1 MKLAKK
7 TLSVALAAVMA
18 ASSLAGTV
26 SAFAAV
32 DPETATYTALK
43 LGTNAVKTTITA
55 KADETDWSKQVED
68 NAKSSWLTFTP
79 DATGYYKISASTK
92 PIYKGYDATQKDTA
106 KRSAL
111 TFSTSYN
118 NLVSNTT
125 GTNAQIKSDAYDA
138 ATDTGRVDSF
148 KLEMAGNSKSA
159 TLKKADTNDFQ
170 KIEISKDNKWARDDS
185 QKYSTVAK
193 FDTSEVKGQEDK
205 DQTKFVDTSASRE
218 YVFCEGGKT
227 YYFKATLVDTVYDQ
241 TSAYTEKKKDSKG
254 TEYKVQ
260 TQAVA
265 PEATITIAKSDWGI
279 SNAGLNFKEV
289 KVEVPSWYNGTYK
302 SSLKQENGKWYVTVN
317 DIVKEPTMELSY
329 SGLARTVNVPAK
341 FEGYNV
347 TKFVDC
353 ANLGVTAAKIPAS
366 VKAIGDSAFE
376 GCRNLK
382 TVTFNEG
389 LETIGQ
395 EAFYD
400 TALESVVLPKSL
412 KTIGNDAFAWTKITK
427 VTVKND
433 DLDISNAGFGTF
445 TAANGYND
453 YTDKSK
459 VQIICNASTKAAYY
473 AALAGFN
480 IKNDCKGNH
489 TYKVTKAA
497 TIFAAGEKVC
507 TLCGTKAVIAKVK
520 FAPTVKKASKKRIV
534 VKGNAGKVS
543 KLAVWVYDSKGKL
556 VKKQVKKNVTKNTV
570 KVAKAGKYTVKVKA
584 YGTKGAKT
592 ASVKKTVKVK

>member
-18 ASSLAGTV
+18 ASSFAGTI

-43 LGTNAVKTTITA
+43 VGANAVKTTITA

-68 NAKSSWLTFTP
+68 NAKSNWLTFTP
-79 DATGYYKISASTK
+79 DTTGYYRISASTK

-118 NLVSNTT
+118 NLVINTT
-125 GTNAQIKSDAYDA
+125 GKNAQIKSDAYDA
-138 ATDTGRVDSF
+138 GTDTGRVDSF
-148 KLEMAGNSKSA
+148 KLEMAGNSKSE
-159 TLKKADTNDFQ
+159 TLKKADGDVFD
-170 KIEISKDNKWARDDS
+170 KIEISKDNNWAKNEE
-185 QKYSTVAK
+185 KYSTVAK
-193 FDTSEVKGQEDK
+193 FDTSEVVGQEEK
-205 DQTKFVDTSASRE
+205 DQTKFIDTTASRE

-227 YYFKATLVDTVYDQ
+227 YYFKATLADTVYAQD
-241 TSAYTEKKKDSKG
+241 SAYTAKQKDSKG
-254 TEYKVQ
+254 NEYKVQ

-265 PEATITIAKSDWGI
+265 PEATITIAKSDWGVAD
-279 SNAGLNFKEV
+279 AGLGYKEV

-302 SSLKQENGKWYVTVN
+302 STLKQENGKWYVTVK
-317 DIVKEPTMELSY
+317 DIVEEPTMALSY

-347 TKFVDC
+347 TMFLDC
-353 ANLGVTAAKIPAS
+353 ANLGVTAATIPAS
-366 VKAIGDSAFE
+366 VKTIGDYAFA

-389 LETIGQ
+389 LETIG
-395 EAFYD
+395 EAAFLR

-412 KTIGNDAFAWTKITK
+412 KTIGEDAFAWTKITK

-433 DLDISNAGFGTF
+433 DLDISNAGFGSF
-445 TAANGYND
+445 TASNGYND
-453 YTDKSK
+453 YFDNSK

-480 IKNDCKGNH
+480 VKNDCKGNH

-507 TLCGTKAVIAKVK
+507 TVCGTKAVIAKVK
-520 FAPTVKKASKKRIV
+520 FAPTAKASGKKIV
-534 VKGNAGKVS
+534 VKGNAGKVT